1 MILSPSILA
10 ADFGILGAQIE
21 EADKAGADYIHIDVM
36 DGMFVPSISFGMP
49 LISSIR
55 KVTKK
60 VFDVHLMVLNPIRYI
75 EEFARCGADIITV
88 HLEACEDVNETID
101 AIHKAGCKAGL
112 SIKPGTP
119 AEEVF
124 PFLKRV
130 EMILVMT
137 VEPGFGGQKFIES
150 TLSKI
155 TDVKNEIV
163 RIGANVDVEIDG
175 GVTRDN
181 IDTILD
187 AGANVIVAGSAVFK
201 GDISSHVA
209 YFKEKLN
216 RRS

>member
-155 TDVKNEIV
+155 SDVKNEID

-201 GDISSHVA
+201 GDISSNVA

-216 RRS
+216 KRS

>member
-155 TDVKNEIV
+155 TDVKNEIN

-201 GDISSHVA
+201 GDISSNVA

>member
-201 GDISSHVA
+201 GGISSNVA

>member
-88 HLEACEDVNETID
+88 HLEACEEVNETID

-201 GDISSHVA
+201 GDISSNVA

>member
-201 GDISSHVA
+201 GDISSNVA